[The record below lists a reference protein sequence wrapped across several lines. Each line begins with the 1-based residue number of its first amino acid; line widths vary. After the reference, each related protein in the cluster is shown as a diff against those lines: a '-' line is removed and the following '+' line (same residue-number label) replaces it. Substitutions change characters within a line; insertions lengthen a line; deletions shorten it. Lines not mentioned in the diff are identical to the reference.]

1 MPSVRASRHSRVHAP
16 PAREPRAGHV
26 TVGPLSV
33 LNGDLATAA
42 DLCLAAIVSGAGA
55 RIATANLDFVAKAR
69 SNTEFARD
77 LADSSTVVA
86 DGAPVAWLARM
97 AGARNTRRVT
107 GVDLVGAI
115 MARAEALPALRVVL
129 YGSRPEIAGRAA
141 RDFEAKYPGVTVAA
155 VICPPFGR
163 TQTVADFEADLQTI
177 RGGQPHLVLVAL
189 GCPRQER
196 FIAQHSSVA
205 PRAVWIGV
213 GGTLDFY
220 AGERKRAPGLMR
232 VTGTEW
238 LMRLV
243 QEPRRLWR
251 RYLVDDLPALAAVTP
266 GVLNRRLR
274 GLHAL
279 SPRDVH
285 QLRRDIT
292 IRASASK
299 AETFTVTESIATR
312 AHNPSVTGR

>member
-1 MPSVRASRHSRVHAP
+1 MPSVSADRPSRFRGEPAHHA
-16 PAREPRAGHV
+16 RAGHV

-69 SNTEFARD
+69 GNAQLAQD
-77 LADSSTVVA
+77 LANSSTVVA
-86 DGAPVAWLARM
+86 DGAPVAWLARL
-97 AGARNTRRVT
+97 AGARHTRRVT

-115 MARAEALPALRVVL
+115 MSRAGALPAMRVVL
-129 YGSRPEIAGRAA
+129 YGSRPEIAERAA
-141 RDFEAKYPGVTVAA
+141 RDFETKYPGVTVSAI
-155 VICPPFGR
+155 ICPPFGR
-163 TQTVADFEADLQTI
+163 SQTVEEFEASLATI
-177 RGGQPHLVLVAL
+177 RAGQPHLVLVAL

-196 FIAQHSSVA
+196 FIAEHSHVA

-232 VTGTEW
+232 ATGTEW

-251 RYLVDDLPALAAVTP
+251 RYLVDDLPTLAAVAP
-266 GVLNRRLR
+266 SVVHHRLR
-274 GLHAL
+274 GHRAL
-279 SPRDVH
+279 SPRGIH
-285 QLRRDIT
+285 HLRSDIT
-292 IRASASK
+292 LRSAASHPEQAMV
-299 AETFTVTESIATR
+299 AESIENAT
-312 AHNPSVTGR
+312 HNPAVTGR